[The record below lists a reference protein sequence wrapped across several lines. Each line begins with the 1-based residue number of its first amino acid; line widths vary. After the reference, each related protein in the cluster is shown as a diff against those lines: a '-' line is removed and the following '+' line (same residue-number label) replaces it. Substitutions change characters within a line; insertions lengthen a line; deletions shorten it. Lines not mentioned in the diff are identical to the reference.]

1 MNYRRQ
7 ITKRIVLLIMILL
20 GTLSISSCS
29 AGSSPASTIE
39 GYLLALAEID
49 EISAVNLSCAD
60 WEEQALAESASFK
73 TVEVTLEDIECQI
86 DTQSA
91 DLSFVSCNGRF
102 VFSYDAGEEEELVLN
117 GRVFKVIK
125 EAGEWRMC
133 GYP

>member
-73 TVEVTLEDIECQI
+73 TVEVTLEGVECQI